1 MKFEFSIIVKKIE
14 NIISPEI
21 KKLKRVNLR
30 FNIEPISKSG
40 KKLKILK
47 KIGDDFNN
55 RKYETTINIVE

>member
-1 MKFEFSIIVKKIE
+1 MKKIE

-47 KIGDDFNN
+47 KTGDDFNN
-55 RKYETTINIVE
+55 KKYETTINIVE